1 MLYST
6 CASAKHTSWER
17 DGPNSAPVS
26 EPERRGLAD
35 PRFSDTQ
42 SSDMPSLAFTAPFSR
57 GTLRGVVPTRDF
69 RQEIRDIAG
78 IFLVGGGRMHADGS
92 NPQSA
97 AVEASM
103 AATTRRV
110 ATTLPRVA
118 TVFKCLGHEN
128 PWGPNSLYHA
138 WSSSHHP
145 DGGEYDGPEGAQ
157 TI

>member
-1 MLYST
+1 MLYSA

-42 SSDMPSLAFTAPFSR
+42 SGDMPSLAFTAPFSR

-78 IFLVGGGRMHADGS
+78 IFLVGLPSTRPRHLMEPRIVLLYRRRKHAARSAFSTNLGTITSSPRISCRGRKLKDHSPPYLTAHRFPGS
-92 NPQSA
+92 
-97 AVEASM
+97 
-103 AATTRRV
+103 RIYG
-110 ATTLPRVA
+110 L
-118 TVFKCLGHEN
+118 
-128 PWGPNSLYHA
+128 
-138 WSSSHHP
+138 
-145 DGGEYDGPEGAQ
+145 
-157 TI
+157 